1 MSVIAQSAAKLPCS
15 LSLTRTGN
23 GIAMP
28 STYSAQSATQLDAQ
42 QVLARFGICPPG
54 LITAQREVLVSEP
67 YTAQSQSWLLTQIED
82 LVAADRRKDE
92 SMALLLHELRSPL
105 ASIQNAIAVLRIRSK
120 DESLQQRMHELIERQ
135 VRQIALLTASLCQL
149 SGPGLENLEP
159 ALKRV
164 DLCAV
169 LLRAAETVTPEFN
182 ERLHDLVVS
191 LPESTVWVL
200 GHAGRLE
207 QVFVN
212 LLANASKYSEAGGKV
227 QMSMQVNEGYAVVQV
242 RDSGIGIAADS
253 MPFIFDLFV
262 RADTM
267 AVRTRSGLGIGLA
280 LVRSILESHHGTV
293 SAASAGA
300 GQGSEFTVRLKLED

>member
-1 MSVIAQSAAKLPCS
+1 
-15 LSLTRTGN
+15 
-23 GIAMP
+23 
-28 STYSAQSATQLDAQ
+28 
-42 QVLARFGICPPG
+42 LAHFGICPPG
-54 LITAQREVLVSEP
+54 LITAHRQVPIPEP
-67 YTAQSQSWLLTQIED
+67 YATQSQSWLLTQIEE

-92 SMALLLHELRSPL
+92 TMALLLHELRSPL

-135 VRQIALLTASLCQL
+135 VRQIALLSASLCQM
-149 SGPGLENLEP
+149 SGPGLDNLEP

-169 LLRAAETVTPEFN
+169 LMRAAETVTPEFT
-182 ERLHDLVVS
+182 ERLHELVVG
-191 LPESTVWVL
+191 LPESSVWVL

-212 LLANASKYSEAGGKV
+212 LLANASKYSNEGGRV
-227 QMSMQVNEGYAVVQV
+227 QMSLHVNEGYAVAQV
-242 RDSGIGIAADS
+242 RDSGIGIAAES

-280 LVRSILESHHGTV
+280 LVRSILDAHHGTV
-293 SAASAGA
+293 SAASAGP
-300 GQGSEFTVRLKLED
+300 GQGSEFTVRLKLEA